1 MNRHIIRLGLLAAAI
16 AAACV
21 GFSART
27 PATAQTPAASAS
39 VAESPAVPVGI
50 ALATRA
56 EFAPRLWVPASV
68 VGRDDARIASEQDGR
83 VVSVAEIGAW
93 VERGGTLAQLD
104 DSLLRLQERQNRT
117 QIARIEA
124 QLGYARGQQSRLETL
139 VQRASIAGAQLDEA
153 RAQRGVLEQELASAQ
168 VTLDETRHRLRNTAV
183 VAPFSGTVA
192 ERFVQPGEYLT
203 PGSAVVR
210 LVDTRLLEVR
220 ARAPVHLAARLAAGL
235 PVTLRHDDGEV
246 REAIR
251 AVVPVGDES
260 SRQFE
265 LRIDLAAARWP
276 IGTALDVGLPSADT
290 RDVVAVPRDAL
301 ILRADGTFVMR
312 IDADG
317 IAQRVAVET
326 GDADGELVEV
336 GDSIALGD
344 RLVVR
349 GGERLQAGQRV
360 RIEPVPGEAMAAR

>member
-1 MNRHIIRLGLLAAAI
+1 MTTSLVRLGLLGVALAL
-16 AAACV
+16 ACS
-21 GFSART
+21 GIGSS
-27 PATAQTPAASAS
+27 ATAQAPA
-39 VAESPAVPVGI
+39 VPEPPAVPVGI
-50 ALATRA
+50 ALATSA
-56 EFAPRLWVPASV
+56 QFAPRLWVPASV
-68 VGRDDARIASEQDGR
+68 VGHDDARVASEQDGR

-93 VERGGTLAQLD
+93 VERGGALARLD

-124 QLGYARGQQSRLETL
+124 QLGYARSQEGRLETL
-139 VQRASIAGAQLDEA
+139 VQRASIAGSQLDEA

-168 VTLDETRHRLRNTAV
+168 VTLDETRHRLRNTV
-183 VAPFSGTVA
+183 VAAPFAGTVA

-203 PGSAVVR
+203 PGASVVR
-210 LVDTRLLEVR
+210 LVDTRTLEVR
-220 ARAPVHLAARLAAGL
+220 ARAPVQLAAGL
-235 PVTLRHDDGEV
+235 DAGLRVTLRHEDGEV

-251 AVVPVGDES
+251 AVVPIGDEN

-265 LRIDLAAARWP
+265 LRIDLADTRWP
-276 IGTALDVGLPSADT
+276 IGSALQVGLPSADA
-290 RDVVAVPRDAL
+290 REVVAVPRDAL

-317 IAQRVAVET
+317 LAQRVAVDT
-326 GDADGELVEV
+326 GDAHGELVEV
-336 GDSIALGD
+336 GDSIAPGD

-360 RIEPVPGEAMAAR
+360 RIEPVVGEAVATR